1 MKVNDKNLPDMSVME
16 FGRYKKAG
24 LKLPSP
30 GNLQTGFFQL
40 FFCYMFK
47 SLIHDGCHMAV
58 CQGVENRF
66 SVSAELDQ

>member
-24 LKLPSP
+24 LKLPST
-30 GNLQTGFFQL
+30 GNLQTGFFS
-40 FFCYMFK
+40 Y
-47 SLIHDGCHMAV
+47 SSAV